1 MKILWIGDGG
11 VPTGFSKVS
20 HAVLG
25 ELVHRG
31 HAVHHMALCYN
42 GDPHDYDWPMYP
54 AITSQSGMYG
64 HERLPGLLAKIKPD
78 VVCLLNDP
86 WVVRTYQKA
95 LEGQKVVAYMP
106 VDGENQW
113 AARNLNWLSHAIAY
127 TVFGA
132 RELRKGGYAGPIS
145 VAPHG
150 IDLNEFKPEAKA
162 DARKALGLDEGD
174 SAAFIV
180 GNVNRNQV
188 RKRLDL
194 TLLAFRQFVDMLPRD
209 ANVRLL
215 LHCALND
222 QGWDLIDLCRYLDL
236 ERYLFFTGIQ
246 RIEDYNKFS
255 TVERLRHIYCAMDVH
270 VSTSIGEGW
279 GLTTMESM
287 ACGVLNLVPDHSA
300 YAEWAREGALL
311 YPAPT
316 TIFHPE
322 HINTAGHIP
331 DVYEL
336 AQCLRTEFVG
346 PVGRERLAARG
357 LALVR
362 QSAFKWSNVAKIF
375 DRVFYEVTHG

>member
-1 MKILWIGDGG
+1 MTLLWIGDGG

-20 HAVLG
+20 HSILEQFAG
-25 ELVHRG
+25 RYNR
-31 HAVHHMALCYN
+31 HHLALCHN
-42 GDPHDYDWPMYP
+42 GDPTDTEWPMYP
-54 AITSQSGMYG
+54 AHTSQSGMYG
-64 HERLPGLLAKIKPD
+64 HERLTGLLAKIKPD
-78 VVCLLNDP
+78 VVCILNDP
-86 WVVRTYQKA
+86 WVVATYQKA

-113 AARNLNWLSHAIAY
+113 SARKLNWLAHAITY
-127 TVFGA
+127 TRFGA
-132 RELRKGGYAGPIS
+132 RELRKGGYAGPLS

-150 IDLNEFKPEAKA
+150 IDLSVFKPESKE
-162 DARKALGLDEGD
+162 DARAALGFDAED
-174 SAAFIV
+174 RAAFIV

-194 TLLAFRQFVDMLPRD
+194 TLLAFKHFVDLLPRD

-215 LHCALND
+215 LHCALQD
-222 QGWDLIDLCRYLDL
+222 QGWDLLDL
-236 ERYLFFTGIQ
+236 STYLGIAKHILFTGIKSVQ
-246 RIEDYNKFS
+246 HYDKFS
-255 TVERLRHIYCAMDVH
+255 TVDRLRHIYCAMDAH

-287 ACGVLNLVPDHSA
+287 ACGVLNIVPEHSA
-300 YAEWAREGALL
+300 YAEWAQDGALL

-316 TIFHPE
+316 AVFHPE
-322 HINTAGHIP
+322 GINTVGHIP

-336 AQCLRTEFVG
+336 AQRLRTEFVG

-362 QSAFKWSNVAKIF
+362 QSEFKWSNVAKTF
-375 DRVFYEVTHG
+375 DRVLHEVTHG